1 MMYVTLMIAGD
12 GIFIGPRPCLSCA
25 VLYHHA
31 PSGRNARHLASPP
44 RLGSHDLR
52 PDRRS
57 PSDGNYRIKMIKVH
71 FLCLKPYVWPQ
82 YKGSEFY
89 GLNCYPMCF
98 RWDIFT
104 SSVRYLRFPVD
115 IRLVIPVI
123 SVHSGVDFR
132 CVFESKYLIFSI
144 DLENFT

>member
-1 MMYVTLMIAGD
+1 MKVPHLQICSSDVCRLQVSRPKWLCHSFLDTPHR
-12 GIFIGPRPCLSCA
+12 FILYDDLHFAAVCRHIVQEELNLSIHT
-25 VLYHHA
+25 Y
-31 PSGRNARHLASPP
+31 
-44 RLGSHDLR
+44 
-52 PDRRS
+52 
-57 PSDGNYRIKMIKVH
+57 Y
-71 FLCLKPYVWPQ
+71 FFCLKPYVWPQ